1 MDRWQSMTMADI
13 WINLTVIPSGPV
25 VLFVSKD
32 LIILFLSLAVG
43 FGRSNLLSVLKTL
56 FIFWM
61 LGWLLYTDMIV
72 LTVSLSWAAFK
83 QSRSDEGFFPEE
95 FLTMF
100 I

>member
-32 LIILFLSLAVG
+32 LIILLISLAVG
-43 FGRSNLLSVLKTL
+43 FGISNLLSVLKTL

-61 LGWLLYTDMIV
+61 LGRLLYTDMIV
-72 LTVSLSWAAFK
+72 LTVSLSLAAFK
-83 QSRSDEGFFPEE
+83 QSRSDKGFFPED
-95 FLTMF
+95 FWTMF